1 MASTSLFAEA
11 GVAFFRR
18 HAAVLLGCLGLLAAL
33 VAFEWA
39 TGRPSLG
46 PDGRFGWW
54 DGDIWSNTNSQ
65 RVADAYSFSHIIHG
79 MLFYGLLWLVAR
91 RMPVGRRL
99 LIAVALEAG
108 WEMLENSPLIINRY
122 REATIAQGYSGDS
135 ILNSASDVVMMAIG
149 FGIARVARV
158 GVVVVLILAMEIGC
172 MLWVRDNL
180 TLNVWMLVHPSPA
193 IKEWQAAGRPP

>member
-1 MASTSLFAEA
+1 MAATPPLAA
-11 GVAFFRR
+11 LLYRNRGVI
-18 HAAVLLGCLGLLAAL
+18 LGCLAMLGAVAGIELAS
-33 VAFEWA
+33 
-39 TGRPSLG
+39 GRSPLG

-54 DGDIWSNTNSQ
+54 DGDIWSSESSQ

-108 WEMLENSPLIINRY
+108 WELLENSPIVINRY
-122 REATIAQGYSGDS
+122 RSATIAQGYEGDS
-135 ILNSASDVVMMAIG
+135 VLNSVCDVVMMAIG
-149 FGIARVARV
+149 FGVARVARV

-172 MLWVRDNL
+172 LLWVRDNL
-180 TLNVWMLVHPSPA
+180 TLNVLMLVHPSPA
-193 IKEWQAAGRPP
+193 IKAWQSEGQPR